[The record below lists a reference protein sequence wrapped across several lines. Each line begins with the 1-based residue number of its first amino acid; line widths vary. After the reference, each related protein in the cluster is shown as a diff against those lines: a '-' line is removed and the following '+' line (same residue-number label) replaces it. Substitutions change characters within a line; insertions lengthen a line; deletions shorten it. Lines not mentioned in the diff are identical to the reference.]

1 MNQNDISLKD
11 EILNKLQNSSINPVL
26 LKDLIDM
33 INVIFQYKQQYQ
45 EFQFQEKNIML
56 QERLEQLS
64 TDLTSLIELTK
75 AQSRIQ
81 VFFKMQNSDIQN
93 AQQAIRQLILTLHS
107 DVNHFFESFQFITLS
122 AYTKSKLVI
131 NLDLITFNTTIKLY
145 HPKMIPIKS
154 NMNLILKQGF
164 RDEIFELAVLK
175 KDLLMKIK
183 EKAVQKLDQIQE
195 KYLKKNATDVQAFI
209 KEYSKSTQITTFFS
223 ENHPYVI
230 TTENQNRIYLCKG
243 MKLVFFPNQTL
254 IVLETNTKNQN
265 LKHFS
270 TVLQE
275 DNQNKTNFINI
286 PGYGYISFLHKEINQ
301 VFQKGFYQ
309 SIKDMSDG
317 ILSEGKTSTFFLN
330 KSHISMSPNFPLIKA
345 TLYHDKNGFY
355 MLPIKTK
362 MQNYYYL
369 YYDKQIQTKSDKYII
384 GLQIKGKG
392 WIQITAEK
400 EKVDGYDM

>member
-56 QERLEQLS
+56 EERLEQLS
-64 TDLTSLIELTK
+64 TDLTSLIELIK
-75 AQSRIQ
+75 AQSRIS

-93 AQQAIRQLILTLHS
+93 AQQAIRQVILTLHS
-107 DVNHFFESFQFITLS
+107 DVNNFFESFQFITLS

-145 HPKMIPIKS
+145 HPKVIPIKS

-164 RDEIFELAVLK
+164 HDEIFELAVLK

-183 EKAVQKLDQIQE
+183 EKAVQKLDKIQE
-195 KYLKKNATDVQAFI
+195 KYLEKNATHVQAFI

-275 DNQNKTNFINI
+275 DNQNKTNCINI

-301 VFQKGFYQ
+301 VFQKGFQQ
-309 SIKDMSDG
+309 SIKDMPDG
-317 ILSEGKTSTFFLN
+317 ILSEGTTSTFFLN
-330 KSHISMSPNFPLIKA
+330 KSHISMSSNFPLINA
-345 TLYHDKNGFY
+345 TLYHDNNGFY